1 MSMKDMRDFL
11 IKQMTELADSDRQGA
26 ELAATIERAKASS
39 LVASTY
45 ISAVKTE
52 IDAIRVLDETG
63 RLPVA
68 VEAPPVQH
76 RDGRV
81 LSFDG
86 GKVAA

>member
-11 IKQMTELADSDRQGA
+11 IKQMTELADSDRQGD

-68 VEAPPVQH
+68 VEAPPVQR

>member
-1 MSMKDMRDFL
+1 MSMKDVREYL
-11 IKQMTELADSDRQGA
+11 LKQLAELADSD
-26 ELAATIERAKASS
+26 ATPEEQAQVVERAKASS

-45 ISAVKTE
+45 IQAVRTE

-68 VEAPPVQH
+68 VEAPPVQRH
-76 RDGRV
+76 GAV